1 MGRKRTQDP
10 TKGKGR
16 GTSFRA
22 SKEIDIPEEALQK
35 EQEVLQELAKF
46 SKVTEA
52 LLDRLFTST
61 VRDLIA
67 KIEAGIATP
76 TDKANA
82 IRILQAN
89 NITMDLEDEESRK
102 ELDELAG
109 MVLPDVGDME
119 FDMKYQN

>member
-10 TKGKGR
+10 TKGKV
-16 GTSFRA
+16 
-22 SKEIDIPEEALQK
+22 KEIDIPEEALQK

-109 MVLPDVGDME
+109 MVLPDVDDME
-119 FDMKYQN
+119 FDTKYQN